1 MSSFA
6 MELLA
11 EGVDVEFPA
20 DLEMVIGML
29 DQEIPWFSCDGYG
42 YCLSSAKG
50 TIGDRWEVLIKLANP
65 VTRET
70 LPSTVGRILL
80 ERTDSGMMRLRV
92 PPRSE
97 EELPEAS
104 EFDQDG
110 RFFGSFVSQ
119 VLNTCQR
126 HELIQLP
133 GALPTV

>member
-6 MELLA
+6 MELLL

-20 DLEMVIGML
+20 DLEKVVGIM
-29 DQEIPWFSCDGYG
+29 DQEIPWFTCDGYG

-50 TIGDRWEVLIKLANP
+50 IIGNRWEFLVKLANP

-70 LPSTVGRILL
+70 LPSTVGRIVL
-80 ERTDSGMMRLRV
+80 ERTDSETVHLQV

-97 EELPEAS
+97 EELSEPA
-104 EFDQDG
+104 EFDQEG

-126 HELIQLP
+126 HDLIQLP
-133 GALPTV
+133 GALPTL